1 MHILPPIPLNEN
13 TSSYFYLYFDRYTII
28 IIKKTIYLSFIV
40 YQYPY
45 NYTDSMKTLG
55 ETLKKLRKSRS
66 LRQTDLAH
74 ELNLSRSQI
83 NNYENGFSEPDLT
96 TLFRLASFFNVSLDA
111 LTGRTDATD
120 DERLHNTL
128 VGIQKTYGA
137 LSESQR
143 ENFCKQLDHY
153 VRFLGEHNEIL

>member
-1 MHILPPIPLNEN
+1 
-13 TSSYFYLYFDRYTII
+13 
-28 IIKKTIYLSFIV
+28 
-40 YQYPY
+40 
-45 NYTDSMKTLG
+45 MKTLG

>member
-1 MHILPPIPLNEN
+1 MHILPQIPNFCSVLFLK
-13 TSSYFYLYFDRYTII
+13 YDYLSINITQR
-28 IIKKTIYLSFIV
+28 TIYLSFLV
-40 YQYPY
+40 YRYVY

-66 LRQTDLAH
+66 LRQADLAH

-128 VGIQKTYGA
+128 VGVQKTYGA

>member
-1 MHILPPIPLNEN
+1 
-13 TSSYFYLYFDRYTII
+13 
-28 IIKKTIYLSFIV
+28 
-40 YQYPY
+40 
-45 NYTDSMKTLG
+45 MKTLG
-55 ETLKKLRKSRS
+55 ETLKKLRKSRPS
-66 LRQTDLAH
+66 LRQEDLAH

-96 TLFRLASFFNVSLDA
+96 TMFRLASYFNVTLDV

-120 DERLHNTL
+120 DEMLHNTL
-128 VGIQKTYGA
+128 NGVQKTYGA

-153 VRFLGEHNEIL
+153 VRFLGECDELL

>member
-1 MHILPPIPLNEN
+1 M
-13 TSSYFYLYFDRYTII
+13 TIN
-28 IIKKTIYLSFIV
+28 LSFLV
-40 YQYPY
+40 YRYSY

-66 LRQTDLAH
+66 LRQADLAH

-96 TLFRLASFFNVSLDA
+96 TLFRLASFFNVSLDV
-111 LTGRTDATD
+111 LTGRTDAID
-120 DERLHNTL
+120 DEKLHNTL
-128 VGIQKTYGA
+128 LGVQKTYGA
-137 LSESQR
+137 LSESRR

-153 VRFLGEHNEIL
+153 VRFLGENNEIL

>member
-1 MHILPPIPLNEN
+1 MKHMK
-13 TSSYFYLYFDRYTII
+13 TSHAYFTTNRTSVLFCFRLYFYRY
-28 IIKKTIYLSFIV
+28 V
-40 YQYPY
+40 Y

-66 LRQTDLAH
+66 LRQADLAH

-111 LTGRTDATD
+111 LTGCTDATD
-120 DERLHNTL
+120 DE
-128 VGIQKTYGA
+128 
-137 LSESQR
+137 
-143 ENFCKQLDHY
+143 
-153 VRFLGEHNEIL
+153 

>member
-1 MHILPPIPLNEN
+1 MTIHL
-13 TSSYFYLYFDRYTII
+13 SFVVYRYFYN
-28 IIKKTIYLSFIV
+28 
-40 YQYPY
+40 Y
-45 NYTDSMKTLG
+45 NVTMKTLG

-66 LRQTDLAH
+66 LRQADLAH

-96 TLFRLASFFNVSLDA
+96 TMFRLASYFNVTLDV
-111 LTGRTDATD
+111 LTGRTDVID
-120 DERLHNTL
+120 DDKLHNTL
-128 VGIQKTYGA
+128 LGVQKTYGA

-153 VRFLGEHNEIL
+153 VRFLGENNEVL

>member
-1 MHILPPIPLNEN
+1 MTINLSFLVYR
-13 TSSYFYLYFDRYTII
+13 YFYN
-28 IIKKTIYLSFIV
+28 
-40 YQYPY
+40 Y
-45 NYTDSMKTLG
+45 NVPMKTFG

-66 LRQTDLAH
+66 LRQEDLAH

-83 NNYENGFSEPDLT
+83 NNYENGFSEPDLA

-120 DERLHNTL
+120 DEMLHNTL
-128 VGIQKTYGA
+128 IGVQKTYGA

-153 VRFLGEHNEIL
+153 VRFLGENNEIL